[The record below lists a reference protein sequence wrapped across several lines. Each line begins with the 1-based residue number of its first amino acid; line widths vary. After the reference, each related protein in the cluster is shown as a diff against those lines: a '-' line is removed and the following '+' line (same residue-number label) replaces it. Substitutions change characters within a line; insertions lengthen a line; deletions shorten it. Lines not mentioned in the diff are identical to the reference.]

1 MSTPGAQPVR
11 LELTADFILVYAF
24 GCENDPSNPFGRC
37 TLTLYAD
44 GRLELDNRAR
54 GQAHAWTATIDG
66 RILADLIKLLDSA
79 GFPVVPPHQIP
90 PGATRSLLV
99 RIRGQQTQTPL
110 TGFHEARKMPGYGEA
125 YHLLDSLV
133 VGASDGALKVVRDPL
148 TGLVRGTTASGPTSA
163 VE

>member
-11 LELTADFILVYAF
+11 LELTADFVLVYTF
-24 GCENDPSNPFGRC
+24 GCENDPSSPFGRC
-37 TLTLYAD
+37 MLTLYAD

-54 GQAHAWTATIDG
+54 GQARAWAAAIDG
-66 RILADLIKLLDSA
+66 RVLAGLITLLDSA

-99 RIRGQQTQTPL
+99 RTRGQQIQTPP
-110 TGFHEARKMPGYGEA
+110 TGFHAARKMPGYGEV

-148 TGLVRGTTASGPTSA
+148 TGLVHGTAASGPASA
-163 VE
+163 AE